1 MIKKIM
7 SLTLCLAALFSA
19 TVYASPEVTVMNNAQ
34 KISVK
39 ATIDAEKSP
48 LTLKVFRLNESG
60 DTYVLGDLIHIAQ
73 LDSPTSTTAT
83 SSTYEFEE
91 FGSPASGM
99 YRVIVGGNIAQ
110 KDFRIVTNEDKRTYF
125 RAFSGKTVE
134 TIKAHIQDGIDREIL
149 GFDIG
154 GYMSLVDDPERADDV
169 YDRVNAAL
177 VNIDWPELSET
188 ADAEAVAAYEAALK
202 PMFEEIIKVG
212 DMLNASE
219 ADFDTL
225 IGANAEAFG
234 IDCGYYNNEVLAIDH
249 SKVYANLNSIAPE
262 ATKAKF
268 NEAFN
273 VAVLITIAQD
283 CDYGTL
289 TDALV
294 HYDGKG
300 INLDKTYSSTFT
312 TESQHEEVSTKM
324 QTGAASFVDAE
335 DIETSYFNN
344 SKAVYEEGN
353 KPSGPQ
359 GEKEPANQ
367 VTTPVIRPSAPS
379 PQAPAGRP
387 SQTPSQTPAQPPAQ
401 KAVFNDLG
409 NVSWAKEAIEAL
421 AQKGVISGK
430 ANGVFAPEDNVTRE
444 EFVKLIVVALEL
456 EDDKAAAEF
465 SDIEPERWSKKYIAS
480 AYNLGIISGVTE
492 DKFMPGETLTREQ
505 MATIIYRAYS
515 LYGDEK
521 TSAVAFD
528 DDKDISQY
536 AKEAVGVLAAKGIIN
551 GTGNNK
557 FAPKGI
563 VTRAQAAQ
571 IVYGLLNTVDNAE

>member
-7 SLTLCLAALFSA
+7 SLTVCLAALFSA

-34 KISVK
+34 KISVE
-39 ATIDAEKSP
+39 ATIDAGTSP

-60 DTYVLGDLIHIAQ
+60 DTYVLDDLIHIAQ

-91 FGSPASGM
+91 FGAPASGM
-99 YRVIVGGNIAQ
+99 YRAIVGGNIAQ
-110 KDFRIVTNEDKRTYF
+110 KDFRIVTNEDKRNYF
-125 RAFSGKTVE
+125 RAFSSKTAE

-149 GFDIG
+149 GFDLG
-154 GYMSLVDDPERADDV
+154 GYFSLVDDPERTNDV
-169 YDRVNAAL
+169 FDRVNAAL

-188 ADAEAVAAYEAALK
+188 ADAEAVAAYETALK
-202 PMFEEIIKVG
+202 PMFEGIIKVG
-212 DMLNASE
+212 DILNASD

-225 IGANAEAFG
+225 IAEYDEALG

-249 SKVYANLNSIAPE
+249 SKVYEKFMAIAPE

-273 VAVLITIAQD
+273 VAVLITVAQD

-300 INLDKTYSSTFT
+300 INLDKTYSGSFT
-312 TESQHEEVSTKM
+312 TETQHDSVSIKM
-324 QTGAASFVDAE
+324 QAGAASFVDAE
-335 DIETSYFNN
+335 DIETSYFNS

-353 KPSGPQ
+353 KPSDPQ
-359 GEKEPANQ
+359 GDREPDNH

-387 SQTPSQTPAQPPAQ
+387 SQNPVQTPVQ

-444 EFVKLIVVALEL
+444 EFVKLIVVALDL
-456 EDDKAAAEF
+456 EDDKAGAEF

-557 FAPKGI
+557 FSPKGI

-571 IVYGLLNTVDNAE
+571 IVYGLLSTVDNAK